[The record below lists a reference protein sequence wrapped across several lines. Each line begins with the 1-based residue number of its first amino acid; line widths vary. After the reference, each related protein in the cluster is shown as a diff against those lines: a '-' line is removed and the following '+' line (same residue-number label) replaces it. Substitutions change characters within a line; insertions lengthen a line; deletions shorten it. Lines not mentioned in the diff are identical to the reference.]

1 MRPVFLNSRSAL
13 RLACFCA
20 FTKILIQGAAGRT
33 VVNLVLIG
41 ANLSKTALNQLKSE
55 NDVIEFLILFNESV
69 SDDLKDDM
77 SIDLIFLLL
86 TVLETGFGF
95 EKGKG
100 TVKTK

>member
-1 MRPVFLNSRSAL
+1 M
-13 RLACFCA
+13 
-20 FTKILIQGAAGRT
+20 GAALTRRQR
-33 VVNLVLIG
+33 VVPREGNLVLIG
-41 ANLSKTALNQLKSE
+41 ANLSKTALTQLKSE

-77 SIDLIFLLL
+77 SIDLMFLLL
-86 TVLETGFGF
+86 TVLATGFGF